1 MKNRQS
7 KSIDFV
13 KTKSFISRFQLLLG
27 LLLLAGSLSSCTPEI
42 RIGKMSLD
50 YQEGPLALQNKDFRL
65 GWQIL
70 ASGNS
75 VVQEAYEL
83 EFYRWEASQ
92 KSLLWSSGKVTENN
106 SQQVLYEGPELQ
118 ARQKYAWRV
127 RIWDQQGRT
136 TAWSKQQV
144 FWIKPEEAW
153 LDAQWIGAISRADS
167 KLPEGRQY
175 EGNLVNR
182 DPESKALWAATDPLS
197 KQSLY
202 LRRALN
208 LGKPIEEALVYI
220 SGLGHYELSLNGQ
233 KVGDSEFAPLWTDY
247 DKTVYYNVYDVKD
260 LLKKGE
266 NVAGVLLGN
275 GFFNVQGGRYR
286 KLLVSFGP
294 PTLFFKL
301 FVRYTDGSTG
311 EWISD
316 QNWKYD
322 FSPITFNCIYGGEDY
337 DANLEQT
344 GWDKPGFDDSNWRSV
359 VVQEAPKGALLP
371 QTANPVK
378 IMNRY
383 PVKSMQRLAMP
394 PARNRNSGEAQAE
407 KGDTVWVYVL
417 DMAQNLS
424 GYPEIKVKGRKGDK
438 VKLTLGESLNDR
450 GLVSQS
456 QSGGPHYYEY
466 TLKGAGEE
474 YWRPRFSYYGFR
486 YIQVEGAVMRGGE
499 NPDNLPVI
507 NEINSCFVHNSAE
520 NIGHFE
526 SSNTIFNNAH
536 KLVNM
541 AVRSN
546 MQSVFTDCPHRE
558 KLGWLEQVQLCGQG
572 LMYNYDLSRLFPKVM
587 RDMADEQYPNGL
599 VPTTSPMYV
608 EFSELWNDSP
618 EWGSTSVIL
627 PFLYYWRYGDDRLI
641 REYYPV
647 MKKYVDYLESRSD
660 NHIVMHGLG
669 DWYDYGDFKSG
680 FSRNTPVPLVGTAH
694 LYLDIQL
701 LIRAA
706 TMLGIRGDID
716 YYTQLGNEVN
726 KAFHERFFRADS
738 CIYGTGSQTSYALPL
753 FLDMVEPQYRQRVLD
768 RLVADIE
775 AHGNRLT
782 TGEVGNRYM
791 FQVLARNGLNELMYK
806 MHNHEETPGYGFQVK
821 FGATTLTEQWDPRQG
836 ASWNHFMLGS
846 IDEWFF
852 RSLGGI
858 QFDHEQAPG
867 AQHLIIKPEVVG
879 DLTRVKCRT
888 QNLYGTI
895 GVEWELDED
904 KQFAMKVEI
913 PTNCD
918 AKVFLPGEDMPE
930 LIQSGKHQFIKQL
943 P

>member
-1 MKNRQS
+1 
-7 KSIDFV
+7 
-13 KTKSFISRFQLLLG
+13 
-27 LLLLAGSLSSCTPEI
+27 
-42 RIGKMSLD
+42 
-50 YQEGPLALQNKDFRL
+50 
-65 GWQIL
+65 
-70 ASGNS
+70 
-75 VVQEAYEL
+75 
-83 EFYRWEASQ
+83 
-92 KSLLWSSGKVTENN
+92 
-106 SQQVLYEGPELQ
+106 
-118 ARQKYAWRV
+118 
-127 RIWDQQGRT
+127 
-136 TAWSKQQV
+136 
-144 FWIKPEEAW
+144 
-153 LDAQWIGAISRADS
+153 
-167 KLPEGRQY
+167 
-175 EGNLVNR
+175 
-182 DPESKALWAATDPLS
+182 
-197 KQSLY
+197 
-202 LRRALN
+202 
-208 LGKPIEEALVYI
+208 
-220 SGLGHYELSLNGQ
+220 
-233 KVGDSEFAPLWTDY
+233 
-247 DKTVYYNVYDVKD
+247 
-260 LLKKGE
+260 
-266 NVAGVLLGN
+266 
-275 GFFNVQGGRYR
+275 
-286 KLLVSFGP
+286 
-294 PTLFFKL
+294 
-301 FVRYTDGSTG
+301 
-311 EWISD
+311 
-316 QNWKYD
+316 
-322 FSPITFNCIYGGEDY
+322 
-337 DANLEQT
+337 
-344 GWDKPGFDDSNWRSV
+344 
-359 VVQEAPKGALLP
+359 
-371 QTANPVK
+371 
-378 IMNRY
+378 MNRY
-383 PVKSMQRLAMP
+383 PVKSMQRLHA
-394 PARNRNSGEAQAE
+394 ARTKQKFRRGSGG

-726 KAFHERFFRADS
+726 KAFHERFFQGRQLYLRHRQPDFLCLAAVFRYGRTTVSSACTRSFGGRYRSSRKQADHRRSRQSLYVSGFGPQRPQRADVQNAQS
-738 CIYGTGSQTSYALPL
+738 
-753 FLDMVEPQYRQRVLD
+753 R
-768 RLVADIE
+768 
-775 AHGNRLT
+775 
-782 TGEVGNRYM
+782 
-791 FQVLARNGLNELMYK
+791 RN
-806 MHNHEETPGYGFQVK
+806 
-821 FGATTLTEQWDPRQG
+821 A
-836 ASWNHFMLGS
+836 
-846 IDEWFF
+846 
-852 RSLGGI
+852 GI
-858 QFDHEQAPG
+858 RF
-867 AQHLIIKPEVVG
+867 
-879 DLTRVKCRT
+879 
-888 QNLYGTI
+888 
-895 GVEWELDED
+895 
-904 KQFAMKVEI
+904 
-913 PTNCD
+913 
-918 AKVFLPGEDMPE
+918 
-930 LIQSGKHQFIKQL
+930 SGKIRSHYSDRTMGSKTRCFL
-943 P
+943 ESFHARFDR